1 MAQQPS
7 PIKLFQIEE
16 PDGALEAEDGLGLA
30 VGIELSR
37 AGGVSVAASVGGNA
51 ELLVRPEP
59 GGIGGDLT
67 ERALIDLLQDLRSL
81 AEKTMARPVTHAV
94 IRLDG
99 FDLTDGAILRAA
111 AKADLALLGIR
122 RDGGVLDAAIEAE
135 DLAAV
140 LSD

>member
-1 MAQQPS
+1 MAQEPS

-16 PDGALEAEDGLGLA
+16 PDGVADAEDGFGMA

-37 AGGVSVAASVGGNA
+37 TRGAAVAASIGGNA
-51 ELLVRPEP
+51 ELIVRPEP
-59 GGIGGDLT
+59 GGIAVMLTEAALGDLL
-67 ERALIDLLQDLRSL
+67 RDLRSL
-81 AEKTMARPVTHAV
+81 AERAVARPVTHAV

-99 FDLTDGAILRAA
+99 FDLADHAVLSAA

-122 RDGGVLDAAIEAE
+122 RDGDVLDAAIDAE
-135 DLAAV
+135 DLAGI